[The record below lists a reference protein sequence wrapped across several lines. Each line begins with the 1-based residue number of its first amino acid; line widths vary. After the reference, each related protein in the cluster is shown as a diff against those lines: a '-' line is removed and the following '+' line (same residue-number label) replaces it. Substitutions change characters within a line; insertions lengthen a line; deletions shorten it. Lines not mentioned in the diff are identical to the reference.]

1 MKGQVADKPVVFY
14 HGEATFHTHA
24 SDTVV
29 AVVYDVLNHPVMGS
43 EKKVYTSQVLH
54 HFKGG
59 FETLNT
65 LYIQLPRKE
74 DEDKDSAVVE
84 EVLDNFDFDKVKRV
98 TDLLN
103 WQYFNVE
110 GPLEVRDLRQMAR
123 KLLRDTVQ
131 KLDKEDRYN
140 TGSGGFHVHGFKDF
154 GKKYLEL
161 KFCVTEWNNYD

>member
-1 MKGQVADKPVVFY
+1 MKDKPVVFY

-24 SDTVV
+24 SGTVV
-29 AVVYDVLNHPVMGS
+29 AVVHDVLNHPVLGN

-74 DEDKDSAVVE
+74 DEDKDSATVE
-84 EVLDNFDFDKVKRV
+84 EVLDNFDFDKVKQV

-103 WQYFNVE
+103 WRYFDVE

-123 KLLRDTVQ
+123 KLLRYTVQ
-131 KLDKEDRYN
+131 ALDKEDGYN
-140 TGSGGFHVHGFKDF
+140 TGSGGFYVEGYNDK

-161 KFCVTEWNNYD
+161 QFCLTSWDNYD